1 MNMIGGKIN
10 LALLTHVLQ
19 MKKNSNGKEIE
30 CIVIPIEKNNLF
42 KSEKGN
48 IYLDI
53 IAFELKDPKHGDTHL
68 VKQSLPKKVREA
80 MSKEDLEKMPI
91 LGNLKVMG
99 PQEPEAA
106 NAAGEGVVQ
115 SEDDDL
121 PFE

>member
-1 MNMIGGKIN
+1 MIGGKIN
-10 LALLTHVLQ
+10 LATLDHVI
-19 MKKNSNGKEIE
+19 MTKKGKDKKDIE

-48 IYLDI
+48 VYLDI

-91 LGNLKVMG
+91 MGNLKVMG
-99 PQEPEAA
+99 PKEATPA
-106 NAAGEGVVQ
+106 NSAGDGVVVD
-115 SEDDDL
+115 ENDDL
-121 PFE
+121 PF